1 MVPPTRVVFAGIDDG
16 SRSAHHSPR
25 SPFRLGDHGDTCPRR
40 LARAFFQDWRV
51 RVRPARSAAPL
62 VILQQPVQRCAPL
75 IGERK
80 SPVGARDKTLF
91 EQGGDAPGVG
101 PFGVRLDVEEHR
113 AFCGREAVRRY
124 GLRTHV

>member
-1 MVPPTRVVFAGIDDG
+1 MVI
-16 SRSAHHSPR
+16 
-25 SPFRLGDHGDTCPRR
+25 
-40 LARAFFQDWRV
+40 
-51 RVRPARSAAPL
+51 PARVSWRGPFSKTTGASALYVSGEAHSAAPL
-62 VILQQPVQRCAPL
+62 VVSQQPVQRRAPL
-75 IGERK
+75 IGEREL
-80 SPVGARDKTLF
+80 PVGTRDKTLF